1 MAERRHARNVA
12 QRRLDPEP
20 ETPPPRE
27 EADLPGAE
35 PPAEPPPA
43 PAAPRPRPPEEL
55 PGGSGAELRE
65 RQRRWLAERARF
77 EEAARRAAGSEG
89 GAPEG

>member
-20 ETPPPRE
+20 DTPPPRE
-27 EADLPGAE
+27 EAKPPEAE
-35 PPAEPPPA
+35 PTAVSPSAS
-43 PAAPRPRPPEEL
+43 AAPRPRPPEEL

-77 EEAARRAAGSEG
+77 EEAVRRAAGSEG